1 MNDIK
6 VLPVANLKRIVGV
19 TEKHNKV
26 IRWHT
31 DNITI
36 KRLLSVKEYM
46 STVKGIIDECKAPGV
61 EGGFAIELLD
71 FSIRLNIISS
81 YAYIE
86 FPKDVEEM
94 YYLVYASDLYDTV
107 RAHANKAQVE
117 SIISSVKMSLGIN

>member
-1 MNDIK
+1 MLSVGNF
-6 VLPVANLKRIVGV
+6 KRIVGV
-19 TEKHNKV
+19 TGKHKKV

-36 KRLLSVKEYM
+36 KRMLTVKEYLD
-46 STVKGIIDECKAPGV
+46 TIRGIIKDCKTPDDN
-61 EGGFAIELLD
+61 FAIELLD
-71 FSIRLNIISS
+71 FSIRLNIITS

-94 YYLVYASDLYDTV
+94 YYLVYASDLYETV
-107 RAHANKAQVE
+107 CAHANKAQVE